1 MNWNMSPK
9 YAVEGSAGLLCQ
21 PKTKSSS
28 TFFLLEAAWVCEKQN
43 QKHKPPKQQLPPKN
57 TNPTN
62 NKHQTTPSNTVM
74 IARPRVKYET
84 ICFFHRLP
92 RSVKARAVRI
102 GSYATERCTK
112 WTSYTVY
119 GTWYS
124 VGRHIKTS
132 KQGNK
137 HNKTKGHPQKC
148 TSRYNS
154 RYATTVIHFPHL
166 DFAEW
171 SGYASL
177 HPAEEH
183 LRGIWGRLRLHALF
197 HAVSQRRGLVKLLAL
212 SNFQAC
218 RLRKHL
224 MSHVVPDESRPV
236 VVVVVVYLLKLVQSL
251 VLLFCLLDAHS
262 CHRYVLNDYS
272 APNSCLLVLC
282 TVNHL
287 TPEWSSRCWLTRPR
301 R

>member
-43 QKHKPPKQQLPPKN
+43 QKHKPPKQQIPPKN

-124 VGRHIKTS
+124 VGRPIKTS

-148 TSRYNS
+148 TSCYNS
-154 RYATTVIHFPHL
+154 RYATTVLFWVVFVLVEDILSFAFSPVL
-166 DFAEW
+166 QQLEISWPTMPRARSALAPENLLQLITLVMAASSDFCTLV
-171 SGYASL
+171 L
-177 HPAEEH
+177 HSEIWVC
-183 LRGIWGRLRLHALF
+183 LYRGSRSALCNSTWLNRF
-197 HAVSQRRGLVKLLAL
+197 IQVWFGLA
-212 SNFQAC
+212 A
-218 RLRKHL
+218 
-224 MSHVVPDESRPV
+224 
-236 VVVVVVYLLKLVQSL
+236 YLLSGLFTLRHHPKLTCNIGLCIFTDVVFPNGDHYSFM
-251 VLLFCLLDAHS
+251 VLPA
-262 CHRYVLNDYS
+262 
-272 APNSCLLVLC
+272 
-282 TVNHL
+282 
-287 TPEWSSRCWLTRPR
+287 WW
-301 R
+301 